1 MTKQNCFYKIED
13 AETLAKID
21 AFMGKRDAFY
31 GLITKLCKHYGFEM
45 HQTHDSIQNGIRFHN
60 MSVSSNAEIDRTKW
74 KTSKHKSGYLGILP
88 RAAAKEHKAEYDSMK
103 PKSMTYDELNKLI
116 LAEDVLPWSSGYG
129 LSWKKGEYFKFE
141 TSLKV
146 APVCIEILGSDYR
159 KADTEEP
166 SNDS

>member
-1 MTKQNCFYKIED
+1 MTKQTSFYKIKD
-13 AETLAKID
+13 VETLAKID
-21 AFMGKRDAFY
+21 AFMGKREAFY
-31 GLITKLCKHYGFEM
+31 ESIKKLCDHYGFEM

-60 MSVSSNAEIDRTKW
+60 MSADHKAEIDKTKW

-88 RAAAKEHKAEYDSMK
+88 RAAAKEHKAEYDAMK

-116 LAEDVLPWSSGYG
+116 LAEDILPWGSGYG

-146 APVCIEILGSDYR
+146 APVAIEILGSEYR
-159 KADTEEP
+159 KVDVEEP
-166 SNDS
+166 TND